1 LEFPSVIFNA
11 YAPSISVPIEKAQK
25 RITRH
30 ICSKS
35 GKFKSLP
42 FPNYQE
48 RLKILHLESLE
59 VRRLKFDL
67 VTLHKVNNGLIK
79 INPGLDTPP
88 DIPVHN
94 YNTRFRRSKAV
105 IRRVRLL
112 TRYNSF
118 FVRVPK
124 KYCKLPTS
132 IQNTP
137 DPQIFRKLDNYDLST
152 MLE

>member
-1 LEFPSVIFNA
+1 MPMPHLSQSPSKK
-11 YAPSISVPIEKAQK
+11 PKK

-35 GKFKSLP
+35 SKFKSLP

-48 RLKILHLESLE
+48 RLKILHLESVE

-94 YNTRFRRSKAV
+94 YYTQ
-105 IRRVRLL
+105 
-112 TRYNSF
+112 Y
-118 FVRVPK
+118 
-124 KYCKLPTS
+124 
-132 IQNTP
+132 
-137 DPQIFRKLDNYDLST
+137 
-152 MLE
+152 